1 MQDSL
6 LGSVLRTSPTGLSP
20 ASQPQLCMAH
30 SLCSVDSAA
39 VIAALFAD
47 FIALT
52 EDSDFLE
59 SFVIGLRRFAFPTRT
74 SSTGS
79 GRLQDL
85 PVPEQG
91 ISAHAGFYDH
101 AGPKMLS
108 RSRASPCRLPL
119 LPRRRR
125 PKGVFRGSMASLRI
139 PRPTLR
145 RRPHGR
151 RRTAWG
157 RYDSLGLYRQRLS
170 LHIPCRSPGAR

>member
-1 MQDSL
+1 M
-6 LGSVLRTSPTGLSP
+6 VAVP
-20 ASQPQLCMAH
+20 AFPFVS
-30 SLCSVDSAA
+30 SLCSADSAA

-59 SFVIGLRRFAFPTRT
+59 SFVIGLWRLAFPTRT
-74 SSTGS
+74 SSTSS
-79 GRLQDL
+79 GQLQDI

-108 RSRASPCRLPL
+108 RSRASPCCLPHEQ
-119 LPRRRR
+119 RRRH
-125 PKGVFRGSMASLRI
+125 PKGNLRGSMASLCM

-145 RRPHGR
+145 RRPRGHP
-151 RRTAWG
+151 RTAWG

-170 LHIPCRSPGAR
+170 LHIPCRSPGATVRFNPALTSSSKRRHLCR